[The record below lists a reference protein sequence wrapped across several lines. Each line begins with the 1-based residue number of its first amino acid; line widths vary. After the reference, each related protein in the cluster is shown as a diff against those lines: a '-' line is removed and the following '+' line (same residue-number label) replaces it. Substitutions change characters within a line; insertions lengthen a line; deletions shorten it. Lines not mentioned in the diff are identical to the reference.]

1 MQLLRWSSDEARKLY
16 AQIGAGAQASLLES
30 AVETPIDCI
39 RSHTL
44 VTAGA
49 ARPSA
54 GAVTVAAGAAGPW
67 SAGAETHAAV
77 REAGEAVQHGA
88 ALVEAAHDVR
98 GALPTVD
105 ELPELDDDE
114 IHGRISAVAEQ
125 LRTAAA
131 KADADLAQDP
141 GSGSGSGSD

>member
-16 AQIGAGAQASLLES
+16 AQMGAGTQASLLES

-54 GAVTVAAGAAGPW
+54 GAVTVAAGAAGP

-77 REAGEAVQHGA
+77 REAGEAVEHGA

-98 GALPTVD
+98 GALPAVD

-114 IHGRISAVAEQ
+114 IHDRIAAVAEQ